1 MFWPR
6 ESITTLDITKIKLL
20 IKTLPE
26 FDQKVLMKVLEIPW
40 GETRSY
46 KWLANAV
53 GKPTSVRQVA
63 RVLSR
68 NPYPIIIPCHRV
80 IRSDG
85 SIGGYILGSNIKRFL
100 LDLEKRVKSV
110 IISKEVEK
118 ITVTARRKNAGTT
131 GRKNS

>member
-1 MFWPR
+1 MSWQK

-40 GETRSY
+40 GQTRSY

-53 GKPTSVRQVA
+53 GKPTCVRQVA

-85 SIGGYILGSNIKRFL
+85 DIGGYILGSNVKRFL

-110 IISKEVEK
+110 IISKSEK
-118 ITVTARRKNAGTT
+118 K
-131 GRKNS
+131 